1 MPSNLCWR
9 IRHLL
14 TLRLKTEQVHPKG
27 SEMAIHFSV
36 SSFPPPG
43 ISLQELKC
51 RCQNIID
58 ASRDNFPAVSLDNA
72 KAAHSPWVSFHVHA
86 QNSQF
91 RNHKHPVLTLR
102 SAQSSHTQA
111 PNSWNVKM
119 GKKLNESSSYSDF
132 FLKLLL
138 VSSKIVRT
146 FVEGVT
152 TTWLMLKMSQTFGG
166 VCGD

>member
-1 MPSNLCWR
+1 MLENKTFAHFEAENRAGPSKRFRN
-9 IRHLL
+9 
-14 TLRLKTEQVHPKG
+14 G
-27 SEMAIHFSV
+27 YSFFSFF
-36 SSFPPPG
+36 FPPSRYFTSGAEVQMPEY
-43 ISLQELKC
+43 S
-51 RCQNIID
+51 
-58 ASRDNFPAVSLDNA
+58 SRDNFPAVSLVNA
-72 KAAHSPWVSFHVHA
+72 KAAHSPWVSFHIHA

-146 FVEGVT
+146 FVEGIT